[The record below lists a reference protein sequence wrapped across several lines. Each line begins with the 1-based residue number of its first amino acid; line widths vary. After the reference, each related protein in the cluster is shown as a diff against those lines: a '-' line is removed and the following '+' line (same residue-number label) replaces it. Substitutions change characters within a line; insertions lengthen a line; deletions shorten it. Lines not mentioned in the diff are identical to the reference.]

1 MARKTR
7 TAKPSEFGNGAQF
20 YQSDREAK
28 ARKKAGGSSTEMQ
41 DLIDQAL
48 SERMYS
54 GEITPQTS
62 GRTKSYLFM
71 DSLKDAYSP
80 ERRRSTNKK
89 GNQR

>member
-1 MARKTR
+1 MSRRTR
-7 TAKPSEFGNGAQF
+7 TAKPSEYGNGAQF

-28 ARKKAGGSSTEMQ
+28 ARKKAGGSSTEME

-48 SERMYS
+48 SERMRS
-54 GEITPQTS
+54 GEMTPQTA
-62 GRTKSYLFM
+62 GRTKANLFL
-71 DSLKDAYSP
+71 DSINDAYSP